1 MRSFSVNAPSGSLIA
16 PPLIQIK
23 NGNSALFNRTEE
35 YVFYMELQSFEKTLL
50 YGTLLNSANWAT
62 GDDRNALH
70 FKAQRVFPLGGNC

>member
-35 YVFYMELQSFEKTLL
+35 YVFYMELQSFEKALL

-62 GDDRNALH
+62 GDDRNALRLREH
-70 FKAQRVFPLGGNC
+70 VTFVT